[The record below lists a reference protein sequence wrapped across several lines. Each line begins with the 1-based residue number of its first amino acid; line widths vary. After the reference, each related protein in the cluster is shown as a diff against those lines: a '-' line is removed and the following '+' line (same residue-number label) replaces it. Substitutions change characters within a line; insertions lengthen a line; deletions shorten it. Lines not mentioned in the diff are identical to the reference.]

1 MKDLKV
7 FVGVFLVTA
16 LFLFFSSATLNAK
29 TKISGMMK
37 GTNTMTKD
45 LGMPDAEGHVFQL
58 TAAKGTNSGGE
69 MDGAQFENQTFS
81 DLTNGNGKH
90 QGYSTFTLGD
100 DKWMLKF
107 EGNVKTT
114 TAEDGTH
121 DMTFEGTF
129 SFIRGE
135 GKYKNIKGGGTYK
148 GKLLSKTEWEG
159 EWEGTYT
166 IEK

>member
-1 MKDLKV
+1 MKASKV
-7 FVGVFLVTA
+7 FVGLLLISA
-16 LFLFFSSATLNAK
+16 LFLLFSSAPLNAK

-45 LGMPDAEGHVFQL
+45 LDMPDVEGHVFQL
-58 TAAKGTNSGGE
+58 TASKGTNSGGE

-90 QGYSTFTLGD
+90 EGYSTFTKGG

-107 EGNVKTT
+107 EGHVKTT
-114 TAEDGTH
+114 TADDGTH
-121 DMTFEGTF
+121 NMTFEGTF
-129 SFIRGE
+129 TFLKGE

-148 GKLLSKTEWEG
+148 GKMLGEMEWEG

-166 IEK
+166 TE